1 MKKSVLYLLSFLFV
15 LTINAQDTTAVSTK
29 KKKPV
34 IDLSGRANDHL
45 LIQLGSATWAGK
57 PESIRTKGLSRTFNF
72 YAMFDFPVKTNPVLS
87 IGVGVGIGSEHIYFN
102 KMYLGIK
109 DLTSTLTIDDRSDS
123 VYFERYKLATSWLE
137 APIELRYTKNPL
149 KSSKSFKAAIGIK
162 VGTLARGQTKGSD
175 FKDLTGTVNP
185 YTQKESSKRFFNKNR
200 LSVTG
205 RVGLGAFSIFGSY
218 QVTQLFKEGLA
229 PKINPWA
236 IGLTLSGL

>member
-1 MKKSVLYLLSFLFV
+1 MKKSVLFLLSLPLV
-15 LTINAQDTTAVSTK
+15 LLINAQDTTAVSLK

-34 IDLSGRANDHL
+34 IDLSGRANDHFM
-45 LIQLGSATWAGK
+45 IQFGSAQWAGK
-57 PESIRTKGLSRTFNF
+57 PESIKTKGFSKTFNF
-72 YAMFDFPVKTNPVLS
+72 YAMFDFPVKTNPKLS
-87 IGVGVGIGSEHIYFN
+87 FGMGVGVGSDHILFN

-123 VYFERYKLATSWLE
+123 VYFEKYKLTVAWLE

-149 KSSKSFKAAIGIK
+149 RSSKSFKAAIGIK
-162 VGTLARGQTKGSD
+162 VGTLAKAQTRGSD

-185 YTQKESSKRFFNKNR
+185 YTQKEASKRFFNKNR

-205 RVGLGAFSIFGSY
+205 RIGLGSLSLFGSY

-229 PKINPWA
+229 PKINPWSMG
-236 IGLTLSGL
+236 ITISGL